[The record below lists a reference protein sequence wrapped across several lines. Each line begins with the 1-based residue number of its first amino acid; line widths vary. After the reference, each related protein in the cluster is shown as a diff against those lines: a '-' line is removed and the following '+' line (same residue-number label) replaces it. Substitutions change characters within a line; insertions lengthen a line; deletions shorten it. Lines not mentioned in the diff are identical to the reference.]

1 MSTPRNPIPPKHFAP
16 LQSTDVKSC
25 PRMSKPTWGKRERIR
40 ILFYVLPH
48 MVLFFYPVST
58 FHCLAGFH
66 HTNSVFC
73 SFLPFP
79 FLQGRHCS
87 NRSGRHGKSFTSPHL
102 PPSFPPSLS
111 LSTLTI
117 TPCNEYFPPSSV
129 SISYACRLAILH
141 SKGWEIRP
149 VIQYPSFNYASPFL
163 SFCTSTCKIELQ
175 VYTFNMWNLAHAHA
189 LPFSTR
195 VKSSSQRYVKTY
207 LRMC

>member
-48 MVLFFYPVST
+48 MVLFLILWAQYGL

-66 HTNSVFC
+66 RTNSVFC

-87 NRSGRHGKSFTSPHL
+87 NRSGRHGKSFTSTHL
-102 PPSFPPSLS
+102 SSLLPSLS
-111 LSTLTI
+111 ISINTHYYSYSTQWIFPSLGWQSYI
-117 TPCNEYFPPSSV
+117 LRAEKYVQSFNTPV
-129 SISYACRLAILH
+129 SIMPLH
-141 SKGWEIRP
+141 FW
-149 VIQYPSFNYASPFL
+149 ASVPQHAKL
-163 SFCTSTCKIELQ
+163 SFKYLWHVKFGSCTCITFLYWSEKLVPALCKDL
-175 VYTFNMWNLAHAHA
+175 T
-189 LPFSTR
+189 
-195 VKSSSQRYVKTY
+195 YVCTK
-207 LRMC
+207 